1 MNLFHLPHEAA
12 GVTSQSVER
21 ARYNFCM
28 PAETHN
34 TAEPRP
40 DERRSHEHRPVD
52 EHANLITHGLGL
64 LLSLVASAVLMTLVV
79 REYRTNHHGAINIAT
94 CGIYCASLVGLYAAS
109 TLSHAFYDLA
119 WRRFY
124 RALDQACIFLLIAG
138 SFTPVGVAYLGHG
151 WWLLLIVAMWVTA
164 LFGVLLVV
172 RMGNLTP
179 GAKTIYGVLGWLP
192 VIAVKPLYDAAPFEM
207 LVWMIAGG
215 AFYSI
220 GTLFL
225 KFDLRVRYLH
235 ALWHAFVIAGSTCH
249 YIAIL
254 RFVVRS

>member
-1 MNLFHLPHEAA
+1 
-12 GVTSQSVER
+12 
-21 ARYNFCM
+21 M
-28 PAETHN
+28 PANIDN

-40 DERRSHEHRPVD
+40 GEHKAHEHRPVD

-64 LLSLVASAVLMTLVV
+64 LLSLAASAVLMTLVI
-79 REYRTNHHGAINIAT
+79 REHRAVNIVT
-94 CGIYCASLVGLYAAS
+94 CGIYCISLVGLYAAS

-138 SFTPVGVAYLGHG
+138 SFTPVGVAFLRQG
-151 WWLLLIVAMWVTA
+151 WWYLLLAAMWVTA
-164 LFGVLLVV
+164 LFGVYLVV

-179 GAKTIYGVLGWLP
+179 AARTIYGVLGWLP
-192 VIAVKPLYDAAPFEM
+192 VFAVKPLFDAAPFEM
-207 LVWMIAGG
+207 LVWMFAGG
-215 AFYSI
+215 AFYSV

-225 KFDLRVRYLH
+225 RFDGHVRYFH

-254 RFVVRS
+254 LFVVSI